1 MTRTKQLMRENN
13 AFERA
18 LSPEFNQVLT
28 DMVVYL
34 RSAPVSEYNQE
45 LVRRDIGRMFLDAQR
60 RGDSPADVIGE
71 DYRQFCDQVLAE
83 VPRLTVR
90 ERVLDGLS
98 TSLVCLGVWGVIWL
112 FNRGLLAVVRGGWPD
127 IPVTVG
133 DLLVTVLILAAAGY
147 LFYSVSRSA
156 FSASSTSLLIKT
168 FLLLAVLLLG
178 QGKIMGSLEL
188 TLVAFVI
195 VVVLAL
201 ALELFLSSYL
211 LYRYDHD
218 EPVDG
223 DGE

>member
-13 AFERA
+13 VFERA
-18 LSPEFNQVLT
+18 LSQEFNQVLT

-147 LFYSVSRSA
+147 LFHA
-156 FSASSTSLLIKT
+156 FSRA
-168 FLLLAVLLLG
+168 
-178 QGKIMGSLEL
+178 
-188 TLVAFVI
+188 AFSN
-195 VVVLAL
+195 AY
-201 ALELFLSSYL
+201 AGLFF
-211 LYRYDHD
+211 
-218 EPVDG
+218 
-223 DGE
+223 

>member
-83 VPRLTVR
+83 VPRLTVG

-98 TSLVCLGVWGVIWL
+98 TTLLCLGIWGVIWL

-127 IPVTVG
+127 LPVTVG
-133 DLLVTVLILAAAGY
+133 DVLATALILAAAGY
-147 LFYSVSRSA
+147 LFRAFSRAAFSSSYAGLFVKVFLILAAMLVVSRVFTA
-156 FSASSTSLLIKT
+156 A
-168 FLLLAVLLLG
+168 
-178 QGKIMGSLEL
+178 
-188 TLVAFVI
+188 LVHVHFG
-195 VVVLAL
+195 VVLAGIVLCFVLGKVLERL
-201 ALELFLSSYL
+201 AD
-211 LYRYDHD
+211 R
-218 EPVDG
+218 
-223 DGE
+223 

>member
-13 AFERA
+13 VFERA
-18 LSPEFNQVLT
+18 LSQEFNQVLT

-168 FLLLAVLLLG
+168 FLLLAVLLLVNRVFTE
-178 QGKIMGSLEL
+178 SLVRL
-188 TLVAFVI
+188 HFG
-195 VVVLAL
+195 VVLAGIVLCFVLGKVLEHL
-201 ALELFLSSYL
+201 AD
-211 LYRYDHD
+211 R
-218 EPVDG
+218 
-223 DGE
+223 

>member
-112 FNRGLLAVVRGGWPD
+112 VNRGVRGMFFSDSAITGGWPD

-147 LFYSVSRSA
+147 LFHA
-156 FSASSTSLLIKT
+156 FSRAAFSNSYTGLFFKVFLILAALLVVGWV
-168 FLLLAVLLLG
+168 FDSRLG
-178 QGKIMGSLEL
+178 YLHFGI
-188 TLVAFVI
+188 
-195 VVVLAL
+195 VLAGVALCFVLGKVLEHL
-201 ALELFLSSYL
+201 AD
-211 LYRYDHD
+211 R
-218 EPVDG
+218 
-223 DGE
+223 

>member
-112 FNRGLLAVVRGGWPD
+112 FNRGLLAVVRGSWPD

-147 LFYSVSRSA
+147 LFHA
-156 FSASSTSLLIKT
+156 FSRAAFSNSYTGLFFKVFLILAALLVVGWV
-168 FLLLAVLLLG
+168 FDSRLG
-178 QGKIMGSLEL
+178 YLHFGI
-188 TLVAFVI
+188 
-195 VVVLAL
+195 VLAGIALCFVLGKVLEHL
-201 ALELFLSSYL
+201 AD
-211 LYRYDHD
+211 R
-218 EPVDG
+218 
-223 DGE
+223 

>member
-90 ERVLDGLS
+90 ERVLDSLS
-98 TSLVCLGVWGVIWL
+98 TSLVCLGAWGVIWL
-112 FNRGLLAVVRGGWPD
+112 VNRGVRGMFLSDGAITGGWPD

-133 DLLVTVLILAAAGY
+133 DLLATVLILAAAGY

-168 FLLLAVLLLG
+168 FLLLAVLLLVNRVFTE
-178 QGKIMGSLEL
+178 SLVRL
-188 TLVAFVI
+188 HFG
-195 VVVLAL
+195 VVLAGIVLCFALGKVLEHL
-201 ALELFLSSYL
+201 AD
-211 LYRYDHD
+211 R
-218 EPVDG
+218 
-223 DGE
+223 

>member
-18 LSPEFNQVLT
+18 LSQEFNQVLT

-147 LFYSVSRSA
+147 LFHA
-156 FSASSTSLLIKT
+156 FSRAAFSNSYTGLFFKVFLILAA
-168 FLLLAVLLLG
+168 LLLVGWVFDSRLG
-178 QGKIMGSLEL
+178 YLHFGI
-188 TLVAFVI
+188 
-195 VVVLAL
+195 VLAGIALCFVLGKVLEHL
-201 ALELFLSSYL
+201 AD
-211 LYRYDHD
+211 R
-218 EPVDG
+218 
-223 DGE
+223 

>member
-45 LVRRDIGRMFLDAQR
+45 LDAQR

-90 ERVLDGLS
+90 ERVLDSLS
-98 TSLVCLGVWGVIWL
+98 TSLVCLGAWGVIWL
-112 FNRGLLAVVRGGWPD
+112 VNRGVRGLFLSDGTAAGSWPD

-147 LFYSVSRSA
+147 LFHA
-156 FSASSTSLLIKT
+156 FSRAAFSNTYAGLFFKVFLILAALLVVGWVFDSLLGYLHFGI
-168 FLLLAVLLLG
+168 
-178 QGKIMGSLEL
+178 
-188 TLVAFVI
+188 
-195 VVVLAL
+195 VLAGIALCFVLGKVLEHL
-201 ALELFLSSYL
+201 AD
-211 LYRYDHD
+211 R
-218 EPVDG
+218 
-223 DGE
+223 

>member
-83 VPRLTVR
+83 VPRLTIR
-90 ERVLDGLS
+90 ERVLDSLS
-98 TSLVCLGVWGVIWL
+98 TTLVCLGVWGVIWL

-133 DLLVTVLILAAAGY
+133 DLLATALILAAAGY
-147 LFYSVSRSA
+147 LFHAFSRAAFSSSYAGLFVKVFLILAAMLVVSRVFTA
-156 FSASSTSLLIKT
+156 A
-168 FLLLAVLLLG
+168 
-178 QGKIMGSLEL
+178 
-188 TLVAFVI
+188 LVHVHFG
-195 VVVLAL
+195 VVLAGIVLCFVLGKVLERL
-201 ALELFLSSYL
+201 AG
-211 LYRYDHD
+211 R
-218 EPVDG
+218 
-223 DGE
+223 

>member
-13 AFERA
+13 VFERA
-18 LSPEFNQVLT
+18 LSQEFNQVLT

-98 TSLVCLGVWGVIWL
+98 TSLVCLGAWGVIWL
-112 FNRGLLAVVRGGWPD
+112 VNRGVRGLFLSDGTAAGGWPD

-133 DLLVTVLILAAAGY
+133 DLLATVLILVAAGY
-147 LFYSVSRSA
+147 LFYSVSLSA

-168 FLLLAVLLLG
+168 FLLLAVLLLVNRVFTE
-178 QGKIMGSLEL
+178 SLVRL
-188 TLVAFVI
+188 HFG
-195 VVVLAL
+195 VVLAGVALCFVLGKVLEHL
-201 ALELFLSSYL
+201 AD
-211 LYRYDHD
+211 R
-218 EPVDG
+218 
-223 DGE
+223 

>member
-147 LFYSVSRSA
+147 LFHA
-156 FSASSTSLLIKT
+156 FSRAAFSNAYAGLFFKVFLILAALLVVGWV
-168 FLLLAVLLLG
+168 FDSRLG
-178 QGKIMGSLEL
+178 YLHFGI
-188 TLVAFVI
+188 
-195 VVVLAL
+195 VLAGVALCFVLGKVLEHL
-201 ALELFLSSYL
+201 AD
-211 LYRYDHD
+211 R
-218 EPVDG
+218 
-223 DGE
+223 

>member
-28 DMVVYL
+28 NMVVYL

-60 RGDSPADVIGE
+60 RGDSPANVIGE

-98 TSLVCLGVWGVIWL
+98 TSLVCLGAWGVIWL
-112 FNRGLLAVVRGGWPD
+112 VNRGVRGMFLSDGAIAGGWPD

-133 DLLVTVLILAAAGY
+133 DLLVTVLILVAAGY

-168 FLLLAVLLLG
+168 FLLLAVLLLVNRVFTE
-178 QGKIMGSLEL
+178 SLVRL
-188 TLVAFVI
+188 HFG
-195 VVVLAL
+195 VVLAEIVLCFALGKVLEHL
-201 ALELFLSSYL
+201 AD
-211 LYRYDHD
+211 R
-218 EPVDG
+218 
-223 DGE
+223 

>member
-90 ERVLDGLS
+90 ERVLDSLS
-98 TSLVCLGVWGVIWL
+98 TSLVCLGAWGVIWL
-112 FNRGLLAVVRGGWPD
+112 VNRGVRGLFLSDGTAAGSWPD

-168 FLLLAVLLLG
+168 FLLLAVLLLVNRVFDSRLG
-178 QGKIMGSLEL
+178 YLHFGI
-188 TLVAFVI
+188 
-195 VVVLAL
+195 VLAGIALCFVLGKVLEHL
-201 ALELFLSSYL
+201 AD
-211 LYRYDHD
+211 R
-218 EPVDG
+218 
-223 DGE
+223 

>member
-34 RSAPVSEYNQE
+34 RSAPVGEYNQE

-90 ERVLDGLS
+90 ERVLDSLS
-98 TSLVCLGVWGVIWL
+98 TSLVCLGAWGVIWL
-112 FNRGLLAVVRGGWPD
+112 VNRGVRGMFFPDGTAAGSWPD

-133 DLLVTVLILAAAGY
+133 DLLATVLILVAAGY

-168 FLLLAVLLLG
+168 FLLLAVLLLVNRVFTE
-178 QGKIMGSLEL
+178 SLVRL
-188 TLVAFVI
+188 HFG
-195 VVVLAL
+195 VVLAGIVLCFALGKVLEHL
-201 ALELFLSSYL
+201 AD
-211 LYRYDHD
+211 R
-218 EPVDG
+218 
-223 DGE
+223 

>member
-90 ERVLDGLS
+90 ERVLDSLS
-98 TSLVCLGVWGVIWL
+98 TSMVCLGVWGVIWL
-112 FNRGLLAVVRGGWPD
+112 VNRGVRGLFLSDGTAAGSWPD

-133 DLLVTVLILAAAGY
+133 DLLATVLILVAAGY

-168 FLLLAVLLLG
+168 FLLLAVLLLVNRVFTE
-178 QGKIMGSLEL
+178 SLVRL
-188 TLVAFVI
+188 HFG
-195 VVVLAL
+195 VVLAGVALCFVLGKVLEHL
-201 ALELFLSSYL
+201 AD
-211 LYRYDHD
+211 R
-218 EPVDG
+218 
-223 DGE
+223 

>member
-13 AFERA
+13 VFERA
-18 LSPEFNQVLT
+18 LSQEFNQVLT

-133 DLLVTVLILAAAGY
+133 DLLATVLILVAAGY
-147 LFYSVSRSA
+147 LFHA
-156 FSASSTSLLIKT
+156 FSRAAFSNSYTGLFFKAFLILAALLVVSLV
-168 FLLLAVLLLG
+168 FDSPLG
-178 QGKIMGSLEL
+178 YLHFGI
-188 TLVAFVI
+188 
-195 VVVLAL
+195 VLAGVALCFVLGKVLEHL
-201 ALELFLSSYL
+201 AD
-211 LYRYDHD
+211 R
-218 EPVDG
+218 
-223 DGE
+223 

>member
-90 ERVLDGLS
+90 EWVLDSLS

-112 FNRGLLAVVRGGWPD
+112 VNRGVRGMFFSDSAITGGWPD

-147 LFYSVSRSA
+147 LFHSVSRSA

-168 FLLLAVLLLG
+168 FLLLAALLVV
-178 QGKIMGSLEL
+178 SRVF
-188 TLVAFVI
+188 TAALVHVHFG
-195 VVVLAL
+195 VVLAGIVLCFVLGKVLERL
-201 ALELFLSSYL
+201 AG
-211 LYRYDHD
+211 R
-218 EPVDG
+218 
-223 DGE
+223 

>member
-90 ERVLDGLS
+90 ERVLDSLS
-98 TSLVCLGVWGVIWL
+98 TSLVCLGAWGVIWL
-112 FNRGLLAVVRGGWPD
+112 VNRGVRGMFFSDSAITGGWPD

-133 DLLVTVLILAAAGY
+133 DLLATALILAAAGY
-147 LFYSVSRSA
+147 MFHAFSRAAFSSSYAGLFVKVFLILAAMLVVSRVFTA
-156 FSASSTSLLIKT
+156 A
-168 FLLLAVLLLG
+168 
-178 QGKIMGSLEL
+178 
-188 TLVAFVI
+188 LVHVHFG
-195 VVVLAL
+195 VVLAGV
-201 ALELFLSSYL
+201 ALCFVLGNVLEHLTD
-211 LYRYDHD
+211 R
-218 EPVDG
+218 
-223 DGE
+223 

>member
-28 DMVVYL
+28 NMVVYL
-34 RSAPVSEYNQE
+34 RAAPVSESNQE

-60 RGDSPADVIGE
+60 RGVSPADMIEE

-133 DLLVTVLILAAAGY
+133 DLLATVLILVAAGY

-168 FLLLAVLLLG
+168 FLLLAVLLLVNRVFTE
-178 QGKIMGSLEL
+178 SLVRL
-188 TLVAFVI
+188 HFG
-195 VVVLAL
+195 VVLAGVALCFVLGKVLEHL
-201 ALELFLSSYL
+201 AD
-211 LYRYDHD
+211 R
-218 EPVDG
+218 
-223 DGE
+223 

>member
-90 ERVLDGLS
+90 ERVLDSLS
-98 TSLVCLGVWGVIWL
+98 TSLVCLGAWGVIWL
-112 FNRGLLAVVRGGWPD
+112 VNRGVRGMFLSDGAITGGWPD

-133 DLLVTVLILAAAGY
+133 DLLATVLILVAAGY

-168 FLLLAVLLLG
+168 FLLLAVLLLVNRVFTE
-178 QGKIMGSLEL
+178 SLVRL
-188 TLVAFVI
+188 HFG
-195 VVVLAL
+195 VVLAGIVLCFALGKVLEHL
-201 ALELFLSSYL
+201 AD
-211 LYRYDHD
+211 R
-218 EPVDG
+218 
-223 DGE
+223 

>member
-90 ERVLDGLS
+90 ERVLDSLS
-98 TSLVCLGVWGVIWL
+98 TSLVCLGAWGVIWL
-112 FNRGLLAVVRGGWPD
+112 VNRGVRGMFLSDGAITGGWPD

-168 FLLLAVLLLG
+168 FLLLAVLLLVNRVFTE
-178 QGKIMGSLEL
+178 SLVRL
-188 TLVAFVI
+188 HFG
-195 VVVLAL
+195 VVLAGVALCFVLGKVLEHL
-201 ALELFLSSYL
+201 AD
-211 LYRYDHD
+211 R
-218 EPVDG
+218 
-223 DGE
+223 

>member
-28 DMVVYL
+28 NMVVYL

-133 DLLVTVLILAAAGY
+133 DLLATVLILAAAGY
-147 LFYSVSRSA
+147 LFHA
-156 FSASSTSLLIKT
+156 FSRAAFSNSYTGLFFKVFLILAA
-168 FLLLAVLLLG
+168 LLLVGWVFDSRLG
-178 QGKIMGSLEL
+178 YLHFGI
-188 TLVAFVI
+188 
-195 VVVLAL
+195 VLAGIVLCFVLGKVLEHL
-201 ALELFLSSYL
+201 AD
-211 LYRYDHD
+211 R
-218 EPVDG
+218 
-223 DGE
+223 

>member
-34 RSAPVSEYNQE
+34 RSAPVSEYHQE

-133 DLLVTVLILAAAGY
+133 DLLVTVLILVAAGY
-147 LFYSVSRSA
+147 LFHA
-156 FSASSTSLLIKT
+156 FSRAAFSNSYTGLFFKVFLILAALLLVGWVFDSLLGYLHFGI
-168 FLLLAVLLLG
+168 
-178 QGKIMGSLEL
+178 
-188 TLVAFVI
+188 
-195 VVVLAL
+195 VLAGVALCFVLGKVLERL
-201 ALELFLSSYL
+201 AD
-211 LYRYDHD
+211 R
-218 EPVDG
+218 
-223 DGE
+223 

>member
-90 ERVLDGLS
+90 ERVLDSLS
-98 TSLVCLGVWGVIWL
+98 TSLVCLGAWGVIWL

-147 LFYSVSRSA
+147 LFHA
-156 FSASSTSLLIKT
+156 FSRAAFSNAYAGLFFKVFLILAALLVVGWVFDSLLGYLHFGI
-168 FLLLAVLLLG
+168 
-178 QGKIMGSLEL
+178 
-188 TLVAFVI
+188 
-195 VVVLAL
+195 VLAGIALCFVLGKVLEHL
-201 ALELFLSSYL
+201 AD
-211 LYRYDHD
+211 R
-218 EPVDG
+218 
-223 DGE
+223 

>member
-133 DLLVTVLILAAAGY
+133 DLLATALILAAAGY
-147 LFYSVSRSA
+147 LFHAFSRAAFSSSYAGLFVKVFLILAAMLVVSRVFTA
-156 FSASSTSLLIKT
+156 A
-168 FLLLAVLLLG
+168 
-178 QGKIMGSLEL
+178 
-188 TLVAFVI
+188 LVHVHFG
-195 VVVLAL
+195 VVLAGIVLCFVLGKVLERL
-201 ALELFLSSYL
+201 AG
-211 LYRYDHD
+211 R
-218 EPVDG
+218 
-223 DGE
+223 

>member
-133 DLLVTVLILAAAGY
+133 DLLATVLILAAAGY
-147 LFYSVSRSA
+147 LFHA
-156 FSASSTSLLIKT
+156 FSRAAFSNSYTGLFFKVFLILAA
-168 FLLLAVLLLG
+168 LLLVGWVFDSRLG
-178 QGKIMGSLEL
+178 YLHFGI
-188 TLVAFVI
+188 
-195 VVVLAL
+195 VLAGIVLCFVLGKVLEHL
-201 ALELFLSSYL
+201 AD
-211 LYRYDHD
+211 R
-218 EPVDG
+218 
-223 DGE
+223 

>member
-28 DMVVYL
+28 NMVVYL

-133 DLLVTVLILAAAGY
+133 DLLATVLILVAAGY
-147 LFYSVSRSA
+147 LFHA
-156 FSASSTSLLIKT
+156 FSRAAFSNSYTGLFFKVFLILAALLVVGWV
-168 FLLLAVLLLG
+168 FDSRLG
-178 QGKIMGSLEL
+178 YLHFGI
-188 TLVAFVI
+188 
-195 VVVLAL
+195 VLAGIALCFVLGKVLEHL
-201 ALELFLSSYL
+201 AD
-211 LYRYDHD
+211 R
-218 EPVDG
+218 
-223 DGE
+223 

>member
-133 DLLVTVLILAAAGY
+133 DLLATVLILAAAGY
-147 LFYSVSRSA
+147 LFHAFSRAAFSNSYTGLFFKVFLILAAMLVVSRVFTA
-156 FSASSTSLLIKT
+156 A
-168 FLLLAVLLLG
+168 
-178 QGKIMGSLEL
+178 
-188 TLVAFVI
+188 LVHVHFG
-195 VVVLAL
+195 VVLAGIVLCFVLGKVLERL
-201 ALELFLSSYL
+201 AG
-211 LYRYDHD
+211 R
-218 EPVDG
+218 
-223 DGE
+223 

>member
-98 TSLVCLGVWGVIWL
+98 TSLVCLGGWGVIWL

-133 DLLVTVLILAAAGY
+133 DLLATVLILAAAGY
-147 LFYSVSRSA
+147 LFHA
-156 FSASSTSLLIKT
+156 FSRAAFSNSYTGLFFKVFLILAALLVVGWV
-168 FLLLAVLLLG
+168 FDSRLG
-178 QGKIMGSLEL
+178 YLHFGI
-188 TLVAFVI
+188 
-195 VVVLAL
+195 VLAGIALCFVLGKVLEHL
-201 ALELFLSSYL
+201 AD
-211 LYRYDHD
+211 R
-218 EPVDG
+218 
-223 DGE
+223 

>member
-90 ERVLDGLS
+90 ERVLDSLS

-112 FNRGLLAVVRGGWPD
+112 VNRGVRGLFLSDGTAAGSWPD

-147 LFYSVSRSA
+147 LFHA
-156 FSASSTSLLIKT
+156 FSRAAFSNSYTGLFFKVFLILAALLVVGWV
-168 FLLLAVLLLG
+168 FD
-178 QGKIMGSLEL
+178 SR
-188 TLVAFVI
+188 LVYLHFGI
-195 VVVLAL
+195 VLAGIALCFVLGKVLEHL
-201 ALELFLSSYL
+201 AD
-211 LYRYDHD
+211 R
-218 EPVDG
+218 
-223 DGE
+223 

>member
-83 VPRLTVR
+83 VPRLTVG

-98 TSLVCLGVWGVIWL
+98 TTLVCLGVWGVIWL
-112 FNRGLLAVVRGGWPD
+112 FNRGLLAVVQGGWPD

-133 DLLVTVLILAAAGY
+133 DVLATALILAAAGY
-147 LFYSVSRSA
+147 LFHAFSRAAFSSSYAGLFVKVFLILAAMLVVSRVFTA
-156 FSASSTSLLIKT
+156 ALVHVHFG
-168 FLLLAVLLLG
+168 AVLAGIVLCFVLG
-178 QGKIMGSLEL
+178 KVLER
-188 TLVAFVI
+188 
-195 VVVLAL
+195 LAG
-201 ALELFLSSYL
+201 
-211 LYRYDHD
+211 R
-218 EPVDG
+218 
-223 DGE
+223 

>member
-133 DLLVTVLILAAAGY
+133 DLLATVLILAAAGY
-147 LFYSVSRSA
+147 LFHA
-156 FSASSTSLLIKT
+156 FSRAAFSNSYTGLFFKVFLILAALLVVGWV
-168 FLLLAVLLLG
+168 FDSRLG
-178 QGKIMGSLEL
+178 YLHFGI
-188 TLVAFVI
+188 
-195 VVVLAL
+195 VLAGIALCFVLGKVLEHL
-201 ALELFLSSYL
+201 AD
-211 LYRYDHD
+211 R
-218 EPVDG
+218 
-223 DGE
+223 